1 MVSSAAVLSSPS
13 FRDELLRRGG
23 KSAGRCYQC
32 ATCSSVC
39 ELAPA
44 EAPFPRRQM
53 LWAQWGLTDRLVADP
68 GVWLCHQC
76 NDCNVRCPRDAQPG
90 DVMQTLRALAVE
102 HLAFPSFL
110 GKLVGNVR
118 FTWPLLVGVPVAFW
132 FFLVALSKGFAIPD
146 VDAELSFVEGRFH
159 YDGFIP
165 HELIYAVNL
174 PVAAWVALAAWVSGR
189 RFWTLLGG
197 SGASRSGSFLAKL
210 VPALVEVAT
219 HKRFSSCSAAGQRRW
234 GHFGVMWGFV
244 GAAVTSGLLV
254 VYLYG
259 FDMYP
264 LPLTHWVKWLGN
276 ISAVLLVVGGVVL
289 LANRLRGGRQAGSST
304 AFDSF
309 FLGIVLAVIATG
321 VLTEAGR
328 FLFDPAIACVVYVMH
343 LGVVLTLF
351 LTFPYSKFA
360 HLMYRTL
367 AMVHRM
373 MVAPNQE
380 GRG

>member
-1 MVSSAAVLSSPS
+1 MASSARVLSSPG
-13 FRDELLRRGG
+13 FRDEFAKRGG
-23 KSAGRCYQC
+23 ESAARCYQC

-53 LWAQWGLTDRLVADP
+53 LWAQWGLMDRLAADP
-68 GVWLCHQC
+68 SVWLCHQC

-90 DVMQTLRALAVE
+90 DVMQTLRAMVVE
-102 HLAFPSFL
+102 RLAFPSFL
-110 GKLVGNVR
+110 GKLVGSVR
-118 FTWPLLVGVPVAFW
+118 FTWPVLVGVPIAFW
-132 FFLVALSKGFAIPD
+132 FVLVAISNGFAVPG
-146 VDAELSFVEGRFH
+146 VHGESSFVEGRFH
-159 YDGFIP
+159 YDSFIP
-165 HELIYAVNL
+165 HGLIYAVYF

-189 RFWTLLGG
+189 RFWTLLG
-197 SGASRSGSFLAKL
+197 SRGARRSGSFLGKL
-210 VPALVEVAT
+210 VPALVEIAAHT
-219 HKRFSSCSAAGQRRW
+219 RFASCSGQAQRRW
-234 GHFGVMWGFV
+234 GHFGVLWGFV

-276 ISAVLLVVGGVVL
+276 ISAVLLVVGGAML
-289 LANRLRGGRQAGSST
+289 LLNRIKADRQSGSST

-328 FLFDPAIACVVYVMH
+328 FLFDPVMACAVYVVH
-343 LGVVLTLF
+343 LGVVLSLF

-360 HLMYRTL
+360 HLLYRTL
-367 AMVHRM
+367 AMVHQL
-373 MVAPNQE
+373 MVTPAKE
-380 GRG
+380 GGA